1 MNFDKENISPATYR
15 AQLSEDEISLVDIF
29 SLLFRRKKL
38 ILSIT
43 TVVFIIGLFY
53 AFTQKRVYQVETIL
67 LPPSFE
73 NIQGLNVL
81 NDSNYDG
88 NLTSSN
94 DDNNLTSSNVFAT
107 FIHNL
112 NSRKMRHK
120 FFDKHKIL
128 DALSEHSKVALSK
141 KDINGIFESFSKSLS
156 VKEDKKAGIVRVS
169 LVGAKNELIG
179 SWLDD
184 FITMTSKE
192 TIKQLVTNV
201 QLNINSKVESINI
214 NISSKRT
221 TYKQRREDQLARL
234 KEAYQIAKELKIIG
248 HLFVPSVEGSQN
260 EAISAELNSISKS
273 LSNEN
278 NLSVYMKGTKVLQ
291 AEINALKNRKSDSI
305 HIIGLRD
312 LQEQLTR
319 LQSIK
324 IETKNLKSVDVDKM
338 ASVNIEI
345 IGPKRKLIVM
355 LSIVLGGMLGIFSVF
370 ILEFIGNFKKQVNN

>member
-1 MNFDKENISPATYR
+1 MNLDKENISPATYR

-43 TVVFIIGLFY
+43 TAAFIIGLLY
-53 AFTQKRVYQVETIL
+53 AFTQERVYQVETIL
-67 LPPSFE
+67 RPPSFE

-94 DDNNLTSSNVFAT
+94 DNNLTSSNVFAT

-112 NSRKMRHK
+112 NSRRMRYK
-120 FFDKHKIL
+120 FFNKHKIL
-128 DALSEHSKVALSK
+128 DALSGHSKVALSK
-141 KDINGIFESFSKSLS
+141 NKINGIFESFSKSLS
-156 VKEDKKAGIVRVS
+156 VKEDKKAGIARVS

-201 QLNINSKVESINI
+201 QLNINSRVESINI

-248 HLFVPSVEGSQN
+248 HLFVPSVEGSRN
-260 EAISAELNSISKS
+260 EAISSELNSISKS

-355 LSIVLGGMLGIFSVF
+355 LSIVLGGMLGIFSAF
-370 ILEFIGNFKKQVNN
+370 ILEFTGNLKKQVNN